1 MGSFYRELDM
11 DAKSIEEIIIKAPN
25 SVPRKFQE
33 IENFVNE
40 HLDLVDGDLDLS
52 ALFVFLLNLNADF
65 SNPANVEIRNIADL
79 FSIWYKNDS
88 LNANLAS
95 EYFIRSHIDPVV
107 YLEFLRVL
115 SAEHSINIQTV
126 D

>member
-1 MGSFYRELDM
+1 MGSFYQELDM
-11 DAKSIEEIIIKAPN
+11 DSKSIEEIITKAPN
-25 SVPRKFQE
+25 SIPRKFQD
-33 IENFVNE
+33 IKNFVNE

-52 ALFVFLLNLNADF
+52 ALFVFLLNLYAAA
-65 SNPANVEIRNIADL
+65 SNPTNIEIKNIANL
-79 FSIWYKNDS
+79 FSIWYENDD